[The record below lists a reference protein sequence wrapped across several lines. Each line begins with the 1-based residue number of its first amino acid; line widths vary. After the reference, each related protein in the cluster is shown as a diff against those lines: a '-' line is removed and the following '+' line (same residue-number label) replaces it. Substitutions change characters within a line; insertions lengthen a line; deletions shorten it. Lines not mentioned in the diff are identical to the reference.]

1 MLDIEKRTAT
11 GDSASRAAI
20 LERLID
26 LELLMSVTLGRA
38 RMPIADVLKL
48 TSGSIVELDRQVGE
62 LVDLT
67 INGTVVARGE
77 IVSVKGSY
85 GVRIKE
91 IISQQDR
98 MALPE
103 RC

>member
-1 MLDIEKRTAT
+1 MSDTETSK
-11 GDSASRAAI
+11 AAI

-26 LELLMSVTLGRA
+26 LELPMSVTLGRTT
-38 RMPIADVLKL
+38 MPIREVLKL

-62 LVDLT
+62 CVDLT
-67 INGTVVARGE
+67 IHGTVVARGE
-77 IVSVKGSY
+77 IVSVKGNY

-98 MALPE
+98 LSFAA
-103 RC
+103 